1 MKKILAVLLA
11 FMLTGTLIL
20 FSVSFLGRQ
29 IILPAMNEGGAQV
42 SDAVI
47 REEQQL
53 ARERVTRLADLYGFD
68 AEPVVSLIGE
78 ETLRDLNSQASRW
91 WSTVLQDGTTGESL
105 RWDTRELE
113 QVLASDPR
121 LAANKDPE
129 RDEYLEVS
137 AAEDVRN
144 SILRMVLPM
153 RVQVIRLGLQEI
165 GKRID
170 LPNIITFF
178 LEVPWA
184 ALALCALLAGLIA
197 LLQGKTFRGAPL
209 YIGSAL
215 GGAAL
220 VLVVLAVLYLCAGIL
235 PMIREASAGL
245 TIQYRSILSG
255 TMIRA
260 GILTAALAAGCVL
273 CLAPK
278 RKNRES
284 A

>member
-11 FMLTGTLIL
+11 FMLTGTMIL

-184 ALALCALLAGLIA
+184 ALVLCALLAGLIA
-197 LLQGKTFRGAPL
+197 LLQGKKFHDAAL
-209 YIGSAL
+209 YIGSAM

-220 VLVVLAVLYLCAGIL
+220 VLAALMALYLCAGIL